1 MARFLEIDNTATT
14 EGIAGI
20 HYLNMDLKMKYLSE
34 ELIPVF
40 EENNS
45 NE

>member
-20 HYLNMDLKMKYLSE
+20 HYLNMDLIDTPNPNAKK
-34 ELIPVF
+34 IV
-40 EENNS
+40 
-45 NE
+45 